1 MGNIANYA
9 VETQIQVVSSVGASC
24 FGITTRG
31 SSAGRYTAGVGSC
44 FNVLDTAYLAGPGY
58 SNDSNKSNVSFDPSK
73 GTHTYRVEV
82 SGNVMKFL
90 IDGTPTLS
98 LTDNRYL
105 TGTQVGLWSKN
116 VQLQVTSFKVLLP
129 LS

>member
-1 MGNIANYA
+1 M
-9 VETQIQVVSSVGASC
+9 
-24 FGITTRG
+24 
-31 SSAGRYTAGVGSC
+31 
-44 FNVLDTAYLAGPGY
+44 LDTAYLAGPGY